1 MGLPQHPCWWWSFCT
16 SWKLRLV
23 DFGKVEEI
31 QYRIQCLWFLS
42 LLQPKIESHWIQT
55 PLCVMNVHICP
66 RVHWNRPPFEMDTGF
81 SAIGVAN
88 GYWFPLPFHV
98 CWNEVSGIF
107 FFLSGRRFLL
117 FCQKVRVCCPL
128 QLIKRPHHDLASE
141 SRCAKYTIQNLT
153 VFSINRSYVLQL
165 WQANTVPYST
175 KPAERVLPAHSRI
188 NMDPFLRAE

>member
-1 MGLPQHPCWWWSFCT
+1 M

-23 DFGKVEEI
+23 DFGKVGRNI
-31 QYRIQCLWFLS
+31 RQNIMPLILS
-42 LLQPKIESHWIQT
+42 LLHLKIESHWIQT
-55 PLCVMNVHICP
+55 PWCVMDFHICP

-88 GYWFPLPFHV
+88 GYRFPLPCHV
-98 CWNEVSGIF
+98 CWNEVSGIL

-141 SRCAKYTIQNLT
+141 SRCAKYTIQNCT

>member
-1 MGLPQHPCWWWSFCT
+1 
-16 SWKLRLV
+16 
-23 DFGKVEEI
+23 
-31 QYRIQCLWFLS
+31 
-42 LLQPKIESHWIQT
+42 
-55 PLCVMNVHICP
+55 MNVHICP

-107 FFLSGRRFLL
+107 FLSGRRFLL

-141 SRCAKYTIQNLT
+141 SRCAKYTIQNCT

-188 NMDPFLRAE
+188 NMDPFLRAELSREAPSELAIEKILKMSFRTLRSLLNCRSEMHLTTHQTQLLTQQTTRDVSLC

>member
-1 MGLPQHPCWWWSFCT
+1 
-16 SWKLRLV
+16 
-23 DFGKVEEI
+23 
-31 QYRIQCLWFLS
+31 
-42 LLQPKIESHWIQT
+42 
-55 PLCVMNVHICP
+55 MNVHICP

-107 FFLSGRRFLL
+107 FLSGRRFLL

-141 SRCAKYTIQNLT
+141 SRCAKYTIQNCT

-188 NMDPFLRAE
+188 NMDPFLRAELSREAPSELAIEKILKMYFRTLRSLLNCRSEMHLTTHKTQFLTQQTTRDVSLC